1 MVNLKWHDAVAVAAA
16 QFKTKKEREA
26 GWPQTMT
33 IEQVAALQRPYLHKT
48 EPGYRTSVGK
58 TKAIAD
64 AIFQACEKGSI
75 EWSTET
81 RQTHHQITRTVPG
94 DIRYA
99 KRNLYGER
107 VITPRQ
113 ELAWATKDVQVK
125 AITAPAFAAW
135 LAAQGEVPSDHIAA
149 WFEAM
154 AVAAEAPALSAA
166 PAAPAAEAAAAAAAP
181 ETVTTHITNRRDLLT
196 PLVVK
201 AQNTCDDRYDTAA
214 VFTVLKSWA
223 EQKTPPA
230 PLEGLT
236 EDGKI
241 QWRDSNDKLQAL
253 RRSALAKR
261 LKSQQKSTKPPPVGE
276 QLRRIK

>member
-33 IEQVAALQRPYLHKT
+33 IEQAAALQRPYLHKT
-48 EPGYRTSVGK
+48 EPGYRASLGK
-58 TKAIAD
+58 TKAMAD

-81 RQTHHQITRTVPG
+81 RQTHHQITRIVPG

-125 AITAPAFAAW
+125 AITAQAFAAW
-135 LAAQGEVPSDHIAA
+135 LAEPTQDEKPSAHIAA
-149 WFEAM
+149 WFEA
-154 AVAAEAPALSAA
+154 VGVNPQS
-166 PAAPAAEAAAAAAAP
+166 EAATD
-181 ETVTTHITNRRDLLT
+181 ETLEARNDRWLAYYEAD
-196 PLVVK
+196 VK
-201 AQNTCDDRYDTAA
+201 AGGKLGAYARGSKHFNVDRSKYNKAVKKAA
-214 VFTVLKSWA
+214 DKRAEKHRAGFKAVPAKSGRWGSTLV
-223 EQKTPPA
+223 K
-230 PLEGLT
+230 
-236 EDGKI
+236 DGK
-241 QWRDSNDKLQAL
+241 K
-253 RRSALAKR
+253 
-261 LKSQQKSTKPPPVGE
+261 TKGT
-276 QLRRIK
+276 KA